1 MQALFLGGG
10 KHTNCSGNGKNK
22 LLIVGNNNNIAPYDA
37 ANCSDILDTV
47 ANVEEDVDEA
57 ANLENL
63 SGSHFKFAL
72 KNSCK
77 NLRIKTH

>member
-10 KHTNCSGNGKNK
+10 KHNSSSSNNKNK
-22 LLIVGNNNNIAPYDA
+22 QLIVGNNNIASPYDA
-37 ANCSDILDTV
+37 GNCSDILDTV